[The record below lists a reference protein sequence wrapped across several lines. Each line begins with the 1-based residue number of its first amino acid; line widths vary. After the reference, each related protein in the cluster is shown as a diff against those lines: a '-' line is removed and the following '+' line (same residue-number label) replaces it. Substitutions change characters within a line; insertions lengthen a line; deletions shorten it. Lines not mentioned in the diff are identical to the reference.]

1 MSTDSL
7 LRRLDYAQPVIA
19 RRDEYYRG
27 EQPLKFLIDRVD
39 PSVMR
44 FNVNIARVAVQ
55 AVAER
60 IRLSGVEAR
69 VGGRDVSDEAWKLVQ
84 DSDLPM
90 TLQSAITDMLAVGSA
105 YLIVWADGRG
115 TPVITA
121 ESAEQV
127 IVERHPVTRSVVG
140 AVKRWEELD
149 PNGTVLAEH
158 VITYGPKRI
167 AHLKRDDAHGKLTFV
182 EGWDNPLGVVPV
194 VPLIN
199 IERIHDDVGS
209 SVIDDLA
216 PLLDALNKLYS
227 DMLTTSEAVARPKRW
242 ATGVNLEDAHLDDA
256 EWSADNPAP
265 VVDATP
271 DVVAPFK
278 DSDDMWV
285 SELEQA
291 KFGQLPGADL
301 TGYESAID
309 SVRSMIMAVASLPAH
324 YVGITTANPASSE
337 ALRAAEVGLAQTAE
351 SRIRIINRPLEWGV
365 RMLVAIDEG
374 VSPDN
379 VQVRLKW
386 EDTNTRSIAQETDAA
401 VKAHA
406 EGLIT
411 TNEARDIVGVSQTIE
426 EQS

>member
-69 VGGRDVSDEAWKLVQ
+69 VGGRDVSDGAWKLVQ

-158 VITYGPKRI
+158 VITYG
-167 AHLKRDDAHGKLTFV
+167 
-182 EGWDNPLGVVPV
+182 
-194 VPLIN
+194 
-199 IERIHDDVGS
+199 
-209 SVIDDLA
+209 
-216 PLLDALNKLYS
+216 
-227 DMLTTSEAVARPKRW
+227 
-242 ATGVNLEDAHLDDA
+242 
-256 EWSADNPAP
+256 
-265 VVDATP
+265 
-271 DVVAPFK
+271 
-278 DSDDMWV
+278 
-285 SELEQA
+285 
-291 KFGQLPGADL
+291 
-301 TGYESAID
+301 
-309 SVRSMIMAVASLPAH
+309 
-324 YVGITTANPASSE
+324 
-337 ALRAAEVGLAQTAE
+337 
-351 SRIRIINRPLEWGV
+351 
-365 RMLVAIDEG
+365 
-374 VSPDN
+374 
-379 VQVRLKW
+379 
-386 EDTNTRSIAQETDAA
+386 
-401 VKAHA
+401 
-406 EGLIT
+406 
-411 TNEARDIVGVSQTIE
+411 
-426 EQS
+426 